1 MDRFDIM
8 LDSDGDLSTNGDFQ
22 IVESTLQ
29 HQQDI
34 IETNAGEWKEFPILG
49 IGIQNYL
56 HAERPEQELQK
67 EIGTQLSSDRM
78 NVKSIQVQFDA
89 SGKLQIGIDAN

>member
-8 LDSDGDLSTNGDFQ
+8 LDSDGDLKTDGDFQ
-22 IVESTLQ
+22 ISESTLQ

-49 IGIQNYL
+49 VGIQNYL

-67 EIGTQLSSDRM
+67 EIGTQISSDKM
-78 NVKSIQVQFDA
+78 NVKSIQVQFDKN
-89 SGKLQIGIDAN
+89 GQLQIGIDAV

>member
-8 LDSDGDLSTNGDFQ
+8 LDADGDLKTEGDFE
-22 IVESTLQ
+22 IGESTLQ

-34 IETNAGEWKEFPILG
+34 IETNAGEWKEFPLCGVG
-49 IGIQNYL
+49 IGNYL

-67 EIGTQLSSDRM
+67 EIGTQLLSDKM
-78 NVKSIQVQFDA
+78 SVKKIQVQFDKN
-89 SGKLQIGIDAN
+89 GQLQIGVDAD